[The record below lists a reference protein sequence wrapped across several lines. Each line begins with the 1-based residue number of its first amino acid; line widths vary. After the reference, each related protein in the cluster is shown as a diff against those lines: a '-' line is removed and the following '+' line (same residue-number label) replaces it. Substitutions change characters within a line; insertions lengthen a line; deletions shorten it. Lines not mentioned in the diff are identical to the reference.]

1 MKAKIT
7 DVAQKANVSISTV
20 SHVLNHTRFV
30 SEETRKKV
38 MDAVEELGY
47 SPDASGRTFRTGK
60 KMMIGLVVPDIT
72 NSVFAALIED
82 VDDVISKQGYN
93 LVISN
98 TRDCLKMEKQ
108 ALRNLASGVVDGI
121 VIASTSEDFQTI
133 KRQIPDK
140 FPMIFMDR
148 VLPDRN
154 YDSVILDCQEATA
167 KMLEEMIQNG
177 FRKIGF
183 LVGLPQISPTY
194 ERVKVYQQ
202 ILKQYESKVNEEG
215 IRIFDDNIYVYPR
228 DYFYPINYNY
238 SEKVYTKNTCM
249 VHLFKATWTDRGEK
263 RTIGIYRTFGPALG
277 KTLNSIIDG
286 IFNFKTSIIVTLKK
300 IYSWARMKASIYI
313 TRSRRVK
320 RITNEIN
327 QIQKDFITICHPE
340 MPVEKNEIQNLIE
353 GSILGL
359 REQYT
364 KKEAEMIAS
373 AIANS
378 SKKQILFNQYADG
391 WDMLISSIKKQKS
404 SMKVKMIIHNG
415 QEDLTD
421 AIIWNNFDNILGMYD
436 KGLIDELV
444 FLKKS
449 VYEFY
454 KEKGYR
460 AKLLSKYVEIENR
473 ESYNEDNKAEKNENL
488 PIKIGMYEAY
498 DRISRNIYN
507 QLCAVS
513 MIESAKL
520 DCSPV
525 NYKISKIAR
534 FFNINLTVA
543 NKLMTKQELYKKL
556 ANNDINLCV
565 STVDENNMIPYESLE
580 LGTPCLVGN
589 SFKAFE
595 GSSLQD
601 YLVVKNADD
610 ILEIKEKILNALE
623 NRGKILEE
631 YKLWREKNKQD
642 ALKNLK
648 EVLE

>member
-353 GSILGL
+353 GSILEL

-473 ESYNEDNKAEKNENL
+473 ESYNEDNKVEKNENL

-513 MIESAKL
+513 MIENAKL

-610 ILEIKEKILNALE
+610 ILEIKEKTLNALE
-623 NRGKILEE
+623 NKEKILEE

-642 ALKNLK
+642 ALRNIK

>member
-1 MKAKIT
+1 MVKKIHYCWFGGKKLPKSVEDCIKTWKKFLPDYEIKQWDESNFDVNSFPFVKEAYESKKWAFVSDYVRIYALYNEGGLYLDT
-7 DVAQKANVSISTV
+7 DVKILKDPTD
-20 SHVLNHTRFV
+20 VLNKEV
-30 SEETRKKV
+30 V
-38 MDAVEELGY
+38 LGY
-47 SPDASGRTFRTGK
+47 EDSGYVGTA
-60 KMMIGLVVPDIT
+60 MIYAQNPQ
-72 NSVFAALIED
+72 N
-82 VDDVISKQGYN
+82 KY
-93 LVISN
+93 
-98 TRDCLKMEKQ
+98 
-108 ALRNLASGVVDGI
+108 
-121 VIASTSEDFQTI
+121 I
-133 KRQIPDK
+133 KE
-140 FPMIFMDR
+140 
-148 VLPDRN
+148 
-154 YDSVILDCQEATA
+154 ILDYY
-167 KMLEEMIQNG
+167 G
-177 FRKIGF
+177 KIKHF
-183 LVGLPQISPTY
+183 EPEIMYNFANPIIIT
-194 ERVKVYQQ
+194 K

-353 GSILGL
+353 GSILEL

-404 SMKVKMIIHNG
+404 SMKVKIIIHNG
-415 QEDLTD
+415 QEDLAD
-421 AIIWNNFDNILGMYD
+421 AIIWDNFDNILGMYD

-513 MIESAKL
+513 MIENAKL

-623 NRGKILEE
+623 NREKILEE